1 MTVET
6 VETFPTEQKF
16 DDQALFDHAEEV
28 EAPDTPD
35 APAAEVEQPEP
46 EAQVSETPAERPVV
60 DDNAPLV
67 PSWRLRE
74 INEEKRTLADR
85 LAALE
90 AERATWQRP
99 APQPTEPPK
108 QPGKAARPD
117 PLLDPDGYADAI
129 RNELREEALTE
140 RRNESMAKA
149 LETSPEEFQA
159 AYKAATE
166 NGVIPELK
174 ARMNNSRDPG
184 KELLAWH
191 KEQKVRAEVGNDPNA
206 WLEKKLAERLQDPA
220 FLAKAV
226 EMARGSAQPQQNGRP
241 NVALP
246 PSLNGASRSPLTATV
261 DTDISDE
268 GLWQHANA

>member
-16 DDQALFDHAEEV
+16 DDQELFDHAEEV

-99 APQPTEPPK
+99 APSS
-108 QPGKAARPD
+108 
-117 PLLDPDGYADAI
+117 
-129 RNELREEALTE
+129 LRS
-140 RRNESMAKA
+140 RRN
-149 LETSPEEFQA
+149 SP
-159 AYKAATE
+159 
-166 NGVIPELK
+166 
-174 ARMNNSRDPG
+174 
-184 KELLAWH
+184 
-191 KEQKVRAEVGNDPNA
+191 
-206 WLEKKLAERLQDPA
+206 ERLQGLILSLIQTA
-220 FLAKAV
+220 MLMRSATKS
-226 EMARGSAQPQQNGRP
+226 ARK
-241 NVALP
+241 L
-246 PSLNGASRSPLTATV
+246 
-261 DTDISDE
+261 
-268 GLWQHANA
+268 